1 MTNIKWT
8 YAPHTLT
15 KEIEN
20 ELFQW
25 VGAVNSLS
33 TALDKLENVKDMS
46 NHQQVIMERSTTPE
60 ELIKLLNKFK
70 EIMGDQ

>member
-1 MTNIKWT
+1 MANIKWT
-8 YAPHTLT
+8 CAPHRVT

-25 VGAVNSLS
+25 EGAINSLS

-46 NHQQVIMERSTTPE
+46 NHQQDIMSCSTSPE